1 MKLEDFAAKTAL
13 LERSYQDLAKIIC
26 MHFGIEVPAFDIRDD
41 CPSNQSPTR
50 AVLLLTNSRLSY
62 SFELLGNDHPG
73 NSGGFVY
80 WSWDK
85 NYLEDDNYLLVT

>member
-1 MKLEDFAAKTAL
+1 MKLEDFAAKSAL
-13 LERSYQDLAKIIC
+13 LERNYKDLVKIIC
-26 MHFGIEVPAFDIRDD
+26 THFEIDIPVFDIRDD
-41 CPSNQSPTR
+41 CPSNQTPTR
-50 AVLLLTNSRLSY
+50 AVLLLTNNKLSY
-62 SFELLGNDHPG
+62 SFELLGNNSSG